1 MSAIGRRILFAAAAM
16 LVCALLAIIV
26 IGGAAAMLMLLS
38 AAMLVGPL
46 VILVKGPGALGERVR
61 FPRRRG
67 DDRVIDV

>member
-1 MSAIGRRILFAAAAM
+1 MSAIGRRILFAATAM

-26 IGGAAAMLMLLS
+26 IGGAAAMLMMLS
-38 AAMLVGPL
+38 VAMLFGPL